1 MAKYIMLKHTVYHST
16 SGAILY
22 DDLKSYLA
30 SGSFAGYIVKKRIH
44 DEYNKLLKYIE
55 KRWLSG
61 DSTYITLDNKF
72 IKDDLTY
79 ASINFR
85 EASRLRGKDFMAG
98 YLYTTVEWRLVPTK
112 QLELEGKDKIVVR

>member
-1 MAKYIMLKHTVYHST
+1 MAKYIMLKHTVYHAT
-16 SGAILY
+16 NGTILY
-22 DDLKSYLA
+22 HDLTAYLA

-55 KRWLSG
+55 KRRFAG
-61 DSTYITLDNKF
+61 EMDHITLDSKF

-85 EASRLRGKDFMAG
+85 EASRLRGKDFMLS
-98 YLYTTVEWRLVPTK
+98 YLYTSVEWRLVPTK